1 MAPIMQ
7 QFREIETYI
16 ECSADTLIQ
25 VPDVF
30 YYAQKAVLHP
40 TAPLFDQEKQ
50 TLKPRCIRALKQI
63 FMLCDHDMDG
73 ALSDAELNEFQIMGV
88 KRVVQERIKGGV
100 SDLGLTLEGF
110 LFIHALFIEKG
121 HLETTWAVLRKFG
134 YNDELKL
141 RDDILPVPTKHSPD
155 QWAWMTSLEP
165 ALSLANLICIG
176 YGGDPTSALRV
187 SRRRFV
193 DCKKKQTEK
202 MSFSSNYT
210 PTNDVR
216 YVSNVVE
223 QIGDAGDIVLEGNR
237 HPCVEAQEWVNFI
250 QNDCRLLRGRSW
262 FQIITGPNMGGKS
275 TFIRQDCV
283 LSADC
288 VSCDPNGKGFSSIS
302 TFKQEMLETASVLK
316 GATENSMVIIN
327 ELGRGTS
334 NYDGFGLARDICE
347 HIVEVSKAPT
357 LFATHFH
364 ESTALV
370 HESANHELQEKQ
382 IVGVPNYHVSAHID
396 SSSHKLTMLYKD
408 EPGACDQSFGIHV
421 AEFANFP
428 ESVVALAREKAAEL
442 EDFSPTSMISA
453 DAKPEV
459 WPFILL

>member
-1 MAPIMQ
+1 MNLEQVMAPIMQ

-73 ALSDAELNEFQIMGV
+73 ALSDAELNEFQ
-88 KRVVQERIKGGV
+88 RVVQERIKGGV

-155 QWAWMTSLEP
+155 QPMDYRALHREKYDCLPPPLAFWVYLFSSLCSFSMGLQFMVLRSDIFLGFGKNAGLILLWAWMTSLEP

-187 SRRRFV
+187 SLSQV
-193 DCKKKQTEK
+193 TTLQQ
-202 MSFSSNYT
+202 MM
-210 PTNDVR
+210 
-216 YVSNVVE
+216 YVMYRM
-223 QIGDAGDIVLEGNR
+223 LLNR
-237 HPCVEAQEWVNFI
+237 
-250 QNDCRLLRGRSW
+250 LG
-262 FQIITGPNMGGKS
+262 
-275 TFIRQDCV
+275 
-283 LSADC
+283 
-288 VSCDPNGKGFSSIS
+288 
-302 TFKQEMLETASVLK
+302 VLK
-316 GATENSMVIIN
+316 RPLFYKRYQKM
-327 ELGRGTS
+327 ELR
-334 NYDGFGLARDICE
+334 NYC
-347 HIVEVSKAPT
+347 PT
-357 LFATHFH
+357 R
-364 ESTALV
+364 
-370 HESANHELQEKQ
+370 
-382 IVGVPNYHVSAHID
+382 
-396 SSSHKLTMLYKD
+396 
-408 EPGACDQSFGIHV
+408 
-421 AEFANFP
+421 
-428 ESVVALAREKAAEL
+428 SVWLPV
-442 EDFSPTSMISA
+442 M
-453 DAKPEV
+453 
-459 WPFILL
+459 